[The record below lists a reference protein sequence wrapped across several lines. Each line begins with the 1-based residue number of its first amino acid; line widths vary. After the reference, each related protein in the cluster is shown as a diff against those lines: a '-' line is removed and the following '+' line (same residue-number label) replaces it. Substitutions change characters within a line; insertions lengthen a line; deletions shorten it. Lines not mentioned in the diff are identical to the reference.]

1 MLLGCVSNPT
11 EKDAVMGSYVTVG
24 WAVLREWEDAIPEA
38 VWEATSRKVVM
49 SARTEWKVWLHRAYH

>member
-1 MLLGCVSNPT
+1 MLLGCVSSPT

-49 SARTEWKVWLHRAYH
+49 SARIEWKVWLHRAYH